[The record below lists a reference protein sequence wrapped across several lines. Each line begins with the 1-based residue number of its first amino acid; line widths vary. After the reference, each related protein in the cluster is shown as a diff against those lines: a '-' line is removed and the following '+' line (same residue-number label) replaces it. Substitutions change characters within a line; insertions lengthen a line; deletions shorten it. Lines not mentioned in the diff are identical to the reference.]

1 MVRSRVGVVAA
12 LAALR
17 LAGAWEMVRPYA
29 PLEPQVGDR
38 LAQLAGFA
46 NLSALAA
53 PLAIGRCPPSVV
65 GRARAH
71 ASRP

>member
-1 MVRSRVGVVAA
+1 MI
-12 LAALR
+12 LAHHA
-17 LAGAWEMVRPYA
+17 
-29 PLEPQVGDR
+29 DR